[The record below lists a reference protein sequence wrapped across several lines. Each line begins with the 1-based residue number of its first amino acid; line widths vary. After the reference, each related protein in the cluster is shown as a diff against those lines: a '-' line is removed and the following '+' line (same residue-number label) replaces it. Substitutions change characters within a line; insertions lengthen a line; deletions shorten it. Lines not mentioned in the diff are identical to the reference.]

1 MTTAIPHDAPAF
13 IRLSAPITR
22 RMLRFGV
29 PMGPNA
35 LLTVSGR
42 RSGRPQTVPLAIA
55 EIGERRWVV
64 GTFGDTNWVLNLRHT
79 PEAQLKIGS
88 VSEPVRAVELTADQ
102 KKTFFGKTLPSYMR
116 TLPWHWRLMVRVLL
130 TVAAPQML
138 RDAAKAAQTR
148 SVFELVPRSVGVKAI
163 PGR

>member
-35 LLTVSGR
+35 LLTVRGR

-55 EIGERRWVV
+55 QIGDRRWVV

-79 PEAQLKIGS
+79 PEAQLTVGA
-88 VSEPVRAVELTADQ
+88 VSEPVRAVELTADE
-102 KKTFFGKTLPSYMR
+102 KLVFFGDTLPGYLR
-116 TLPWHWRLMVRVLL
+116 GLPLRWRLMVRVLL
-130 TVAAPQML
+130 TTAAPQML
-138 RDAAKAAQTR
+138 RDPAKAAETR
-148 SVFELVPRSVGVKAI
+148 SVFELLPLDKLT
-163 PGR
+163 